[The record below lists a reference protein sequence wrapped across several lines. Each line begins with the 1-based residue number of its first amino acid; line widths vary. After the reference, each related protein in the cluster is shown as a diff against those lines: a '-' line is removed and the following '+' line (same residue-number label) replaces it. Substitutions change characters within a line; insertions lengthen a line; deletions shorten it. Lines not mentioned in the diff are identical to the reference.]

1 MKSFDITV
9 DAQGRVVV
17 SHAEPIGEHCKSRA
31 RLLSSLV
38 GMIAAPGAFEH
49 FCAFPEPMKRDILH
63 LMHFL
68 AEESLPLLA
77 ALEQHTAQAFYDK
90 GVHAAT
96 EQRRQEL
103 AANAPPEPIDY
114 TQR

>member
-1 MKSFDITV
+1 MKTFDITV

-49 FCAFPEPMKRDILH
+49 FCTFPDSMKRDLLS
-63 LMHFL
+63 LMHSV
-68 AEESLPLLA
+68 AEESLPLLT
-77 ALEQHTAQAFYDK
+77 ALEQHTAQSFFDK
-90 GVHAAT
+90 GVQAAT
-96 EQRRQEL
+96 EQRRPEL
-103 AANAPPEPIDY
+103 AANAPHEPIDY

>member
-9 DAQGRVVV
+9 DAQGHVVV

-49 FCAFPEPMKRDILH
+49 FSAFPEPMRRDMLS
-63 LMHFL
+63 LMHSL
-68 AEESLPLLA
+68 AEESLPLIT
-77 ALEQHTAQAFYDK
+77 ALEQHTAQSFYDK
-90 GVHAAT
+90 GVQAAT

-103 AANAPPEPIDY
+103 LANAPHEPINY